1 LDEPSAGVDPAS
13 RRHVW
18 TIINEV
24 AQQGKA
30 VLLTS
35 HNMDEINALCSKSVI
50 LVDGSIYAMGSVQH
64 VKNKIAKG
72 MTLKLVV
79 NVQPDKYVI
88 I

>member
-18 TIINEV
+18 TIINET
-24 AQQGKA
+24 ANKGKA

-35 HNMDEINALCSKSVI
+35 HNMDEINALCTKSVI
-50 LVDGSIYAMGSVQH
+50 LVDGSIYAMGSTQH

-72 MTLKLVV
+72 MLLKLIV
-79 NVQPDKYVI
+79 NEETEA
-88 I
+88 